1 MTNAFAAMT
10 TSGTRPSD
18 PFADWPRPLAF
29 ALSGGGAYGATQV
42 GMLRALTEAG
52 VVADLVVGSSVG
64 ALNGVVVAAHPG
76 DAADRLADVWR
87 RIDRRT
93 IFGGG
98 TLAALFTLARTR
110 SSLCRPDLL
119 AGLIGEH
126 IEHEALEGLPVPF
139 AAVAT
144 DLLTGEP
151 ELLSTGA
158 IRPALLAS
166 AAIPGIFPRVV
177 IDGRHYIDGG
187 VSANVPIRQAIA
199 FGAASVLVLD
209 ANPAHT
215 ADRPPERLVPSLVHT
230 VSVMLRSQRAH
241 AVDELAHR
249 YRVVTLPR
257 VTPAE
262 MSSFDFRR
270 STELVDLAHRHTAA
284 FIGSWSGDSF
294 APDVDDG
301 HGPRHLD

>member
-1 MTNAFAAMT
+1 MADPV
-10 TSGTRPSD
+10 SRRID

-29 ALSGGGAYGATQV
+29 VLSGGGAYGATQV
-42 GMLRALTEAG
+42 GMLRALAEAG
-52 VVADLVVGSSVG
+52 VVPELVVGASVG
-64 ALNGVVVAAHPG
+64 ALNGVVVAAHAD

-87 RIDRRT
+87 RINRRT

-98 TLAALFTLARTR
+98 SVRAVATLLRTR
-110 SSLCRPDLL
+110 SSLCQPDLL

-126 IEHEALEGLPVPF
+126 IEHETFEGLPVPF

-144 DLLTGEP
+144 DLFTGEP
-151 ELLSTGA
+151 ELLSTGK
-158 IRPALLAS
+158 IGPALLAS
-166 AAIPGIFPRVV
+166 AAIPGVFPRVE
-177 IDGRHYIDGG
+177 IDGRHYVDGG

-215 ADRPPERLVPSLVHT
+215 AERPPERMLPSLIHT

-249 YRVVTLPR
+249 YRVVGLPQ
-257 VTPAE
+257 VTPAD
-262 MSSFDFRR
+262 MSSFDFRH
-270 STELVDLAHRHTAA
+270 SAELIDTAHRHTAA
-284 FIGSWSGDSF
+284 FIASWSEADPG
-294 APDVDDG
+294 PPGVDQDRR
-301 HGPRHLD
+301 PRRID